1 MVYSTGLLFRVK
13 WQQQE
18 TSKRWASAV
27 GDAVRA
33 RRGELRLSQERLA
46 YAAKLDRTYISG
58 IERGVKNPTI
68 QTLRKLA
75 RALEF
80 RPSELLARA
89 EKLDFPD

>member
-13 WQQQE
+13 WRE
-18 TSKRWASAV
+18 EENSKRWACAV

-33 RRGELRLSQERLA
+33 RRGELKLSQERLA
-46 YAAKLDRTYISG
+46 FAAKLDRTYISG

-68 QTLRKLA
+68 QTLRKIA
-75 RALEF
+75 GALEF

-89 EKLDFPD
+89 EELS

>member
-1 MVYSTGLLFRVK
+1 MVYSTGLLFGVK
-13 WQQQE
+13 WREEE
-18 TSKRWASAV
+18 TSKRWACAV

-33 RRGELRLSQERLA
+33 RRGELKLSQERLA

-75 RALEF
+75 GALEC
-80 RPSELLARA
+80 RSSELLARA
-89 EKLDFPD
+89 EELS

>member
-1 MVYSTGLLFRVK
+1 MVYSTRLLSIVK
-13 WQQQE
+13 WRQE
-18 TSKRWASAV
+18 ETGKRWAHAV

-33 RRGELRLSQERLA
+33 RRGELKLSQERLA

-75 RALEF
+75 HALEF

-89 EKLDFPD
+89 EELS